1 MSDFICGQRWMSHT
15 ESELGLGLIADV
27 SLNRVTVLFLA
38 TGAKRIYAR
47 DNAPL
52 TRVQFAVGDII
63 ESIDNLKITV
73 KKIRSQ
79 KGLLIY
85 SGITEQ
91 GDKIELEEID
101 LNHRLQFNKP
111 QERLFSGQFDP
122 SHWFLLR
129 YETWRKLQQHQQSP
143 IKGLQGG
150 RTSLIPHQLYIA
162 YEAANRFAPRI
173 MLADEVGLGKTIEA
187 GLILHYR
194 LLNKLTE
201 RVLIIVPESLL
212 HQWLVEMLR
221 RFNLRFS
228 LFDESRCLES
238 TGKDNPFLSEQL
250 ILASQQ
256 FFSRYPKRQ
265 AQALTANWDMVVVDE
280 AHHLEWHPEHPSAD
294 YQFVEQLGLV
304 TPGLILLTA
313 TPEQLGKQSHF
324 ARLRLLDPDRFYSF
338 AVFLAEEQQ
347 FEPVAIA
354 AKALLAGENLEKKA
368 HDDLKQLVKH
378 DNVET
383 WLNDLN
389 HPKKSEAAKEQLIQ
403 VLLDHHGTGRIL
415 FRNSRQT
422 VQGFPQRQRTAYPLS
437 GIANPNQLRED
448 PYFLWLINQLKV
460 LKPQRVVL
468 ICHLAETVIELEQ
481 ALRQR
486 GIAAA
491 VFHEKM
497 TIVERDRAAAYFADQ
512 ESSAQ
517 ILICSEIGSEGRN
530 FQFVHHL
537 ILFDLPTNPDLLQQR
552 IGRLDRI
559 GQKQIIQLHI
569 PYIEKS
575 PQHILYRW
583 YDEGLNAFHRNCSAA
598 QAVADQLETELNQ
611 LLHSQDWTIIEAF
624 IEKTQQL
631 TAEIE
636 WQLQH
641 GRDQLLEL
649 NSCRPQQANALIKL
663 MQQQEQQDLW
673 SYTEALFDCFGV
685 DIEAH
690 SEDCYILRPS
700 ESLRVAHF
708 PFLIEEGMT
717 VTVNREIAL
726 AREDMAFITLE
737 HPMVTAAMDLV
748 LSTETGNASASV
760 IRHPK
765 LIAGQFLLEMLFI
778 VECSAP
784 DYLQVQRF
792 LPHTPIRILID
803 EQHRDLSEIISHQSF
818 QETAEPIN
826 AEQISRFL
834 NTERKAILELLK
846 SAELKAKKQ
855 MSELIKQSHQQMLA
869 SLTGEIKRLVR
880 LKKINPSIK
889 EEEIEQLKD
898 VTILLHENI
907 NAAQLRL
914 DAIRFLITH

>member
-481 ALRQR
+481 ALRR
-486 GIAAA
+486 
-491 VFHEKM
+491 
-497 TIVERDRAAAYFADQ
+497 T
-512 ESSAQ
+512 
-517 ILICSEIGSEGRN
+517 
-530 FQFVHHL
+530 
-537 ILFDLPTNPDLLQQR
+537 
-552 IGRLDRI
+552 
-559 GQKQIIQLHI
+559 
-569 PYIEKS
+569 
-575 PQHILYRW
+575 
-583 YDEGLNAFHRNCSAA
+583 
-598 QAVADQLETELNQ
+598 
-611 LLHSQDWTIIEAF
+611 
-624 IEKTQQL
+624 
-631 TAEIE
+631 
-636 WQLQH
+636 
-641 GRDQLLEL
+641 
-649 NSCRPQQANALIKL
+649 
-663 MQQQEQQDLW
+663 
-673 SYTEALFDCFGV
+673 
-685 DIEAH
+685 
-690 SEDCYILRPS
+690 
-700 ESLRVAHF
+700 
-708 PFLIEEGMT
+708 
-717 VTVNREIAL
+717 
-726 AREDMAFITLE
+726 
-737 HPMVTAAMDLV
+737 
-748 LSTETGNASASV
+748 
-760 IRHPK
+760 
-765 LIAGQFLLEMLFI
+765 
-778 VECSAP
+778 
-784 DYLQVQRF
+784 
-792 LPHTPIRILID
+792 
-803 EQHRDLSEIISHQSF
+803 
-818 QETAEPIN
+818 
-826 AEQISRFL
+826 
-834 NTERKAILELLK
+834 
-846 SAELKAKKQ
+846 
-855 MSELIKQSHQQMLA
+855 
-869 SLTGEIKRLVR
+869 
-880 LKKINPSIK
+880 
-889 EEEIEQLKD
+889 
-898 VTILLHENI
+898 
-907 NAAQLRL
+907 
-914 DAIRFLITH
+914 